1 MFFCAI
7 SGEPPQDPVISTKSG
22 HVYERRLV
30 QKYITENG
38 TDPVTGEKL
47 EESDLVSVKA
57 SPGAAVPR
65 PPTHS
70 SIPAL
75 LTALQNEWDALV
87 LETFTLKQQY
97 NSTRQELSYALY
109 SQDAASRVI
118 ARLMRERDAAREALV
133 NVQASMGIPATS
145 SNDVE
150 MSDQTAPAGNA
161 LPEKVIA
168 EIDETHQT
176 LSAVRKKRKVP
187 PGFATP
193 AQVKNYSSKHTI
205 PSLHSASPAGI
216 TSIALSSANA
226 TQFLTGGNDGIVQLY
241 DRSTDKVLSS
251 LKGHSKKIHHVAF
264 REREG
269 QPTLLLSGGADKI
282 ARVWSSDSASGEYRP
297 RTIIKTHKGDVAG
310 LAVHPSSTLLFLA
323 SHDKTYSIHDLNDF
337 SQLYRSTP
345 AEEPFSSLA
354 LHPDGTILA
363 VGTPTSTI
371 HVYDVRSGD
380 MAATL
385 VPPENSP
392 FTVNSLSFSENGYH
406 LLAPDSLSSI
416 GIWDLRK
423 QKLGHSIPLGDGF
436 KVNKVVYD
444 YSAQL
449 LGVAG
454 NEGARIFAH
463 KTWEELVQFQ
473 EGGEVSNLA
482 FGPESKE
489 VWGTTG
495 REVRIW
501 GLPE

>member
-1 MFFCAI
+1 MP
-7 SGEPPQDPVISTKSG
+7 STVKMLPVVLL
-22 HVYERRLV
+22 HVLC
-30 QKYITENG
+30 
-38 TDPVTGEKL
+38 
-47 EESDLVSVKA
+47 ESAMLHESMCFLR
-57 SPGAAVPR
+57 SRCVPFN
-65 PPTHS
+65 
-70 SIPAL
+70 
-75 LTALQNEWDALV
+75 Q
-87 LETFTLKQQY
+87 
-97 NSTRQELSYALY
+97 
-109 SQDAASRVI
+109 RVC
-118 ARLMRERDAAREALV
+118 RALV

-150 MSDQTAPAGNA
+150 MSDQSAPAGNA

-193 AQVKNYSSKHTI
+193 PQVKNYTSKHII

-216 TSIALSSANA
+216 TSIALSSANP

-241 DRSTDKVLSS
+241 DRSTDKVLTS

-282 ARVWSSDSASGEYRP
+282 ARVWSLDSASGEYRP
-297 RTIIKTHKGDVAG
+297 RTIIKTHKGDVTG

-363 VGTPTSTI
+363 AGTPTSTI
-371 HVYDVRSGD
+371 HIYDVRSGD

-392 FTVNSLSFSENGYH
+392 FTVNSLCFSENGYH
-406 LLAPDSLSSI
+406 LLAPDSLSSV

-463 KTWEELVQFQ
+463 KSWEELVQFQ
-473 EGGEVSNLA
+473 EGGEASNLA

-489 VWGTTG
+489 IWGTTG

>member
-1 MFFCAI
+1 
-7 SGEPPQDPVISTKSG
+7 
-22 HVYERRLV
+22 
-30 QKYITENG
+30 
-38 TDPVTGEKL
+38 
-47 EESDLVSVKA
+47 
-57 SPGAAVPR
+57 
-65 PPTHS
+65 
-70 SIPAL
+70 
-75 LTALQNEWDALV
+75 
-87 LETFTLKQQY
+87 
-97 NSTRQELSYALY
+97 
-109 SQDAASRVI
+109 
-118 ARLMRERDAAREALV
+118 
-133 NVQASMGIPATS
+133 MGIPATS

-216 TSIALSSANA
+216 TSIALSSANP

-241 DRSTDKVLSS
+241 DRSTDKVLTS

-297 RTIIKTHKGDVAG
+297 RTIIKTHKGDVTG

-337 SQLYRSTP
+337 SQLYRSIP

-363 VGTPTSTI
+363 AGTPTSTI

-406 LLAPDSLSSI
+406 LLAPDSLSSV

-473 EGGEVSNLA
+473 EGGEVSNVA

-489 VWGTTG
+489 IWGTTG